1 MNVLYEETSLT
12 PLRVAKTSGF
22 LDWSAQPSLFKHYPD
37 FLFRYNFGTVTA
49 LRLVELSRMIT
60 STKEIGKKPYHQL
73 SVPSAGNLHPVELYV
88 QIRGVKGVLS
98 GIYHVDAGQSD
109 IVLIRE
115 IEKNGLEPSV
125 GIKGSLR
132 GMLFILTSVPFR
144 TEWKYNERCIRY
156 CYLDIGH
163 QIGALHAS
171 MQLDKQ
177 KMTILS
183 AFDKK
188 TLNELMGFKKEE
200 FVSAVAFCGEIQE
213 RAIIPFKQNLMYVAP
228 TDYSELS
235 SDLATN
241 VEKCEIMQSSIGELS
256 NKVREENILQRRSA
270 RYFDENTTFQVQ
282 ELEELIAK
290 IDDIPY
296 PLSCHVILL
305 KAREKRTGVYSNN
318 KLVKEGEFTQQ
329 ACKLLVNQ
337 KFVQNADLIF
347 VISSKY
353 FSSNTLMQS
362 GAYIH
367 NIYMEAE
374 VKGFGC
380 SGIGAFYDK
389 KMRGFLDTEEYILYV
404 CAVGTKKK

>member
-1 MNVLYEETSLT
+1 MNALYEETSLT
-12 PLRVAKTSGF
+12 PLRVARTSGF
-22 LDWSAQPSLFKHYPD
+22 LDWSAQPTLFKHYPD
-37 FLFRYNFGTVTA
+37 FLFRYNFGTVAA

-98 GIYHVDAGQSD
+98 GIYHVDAGHSD

-115 IEKNGLEPSV
+115 IEEDGLEPSV

-132 GMLFILTSVPFR
+132 GILFILTSVPFR

-171 MQLDKQ
+171 IQLHKQ

-183 AFDKK
+183 KFDKK
-188 TLNELMGFKKEE
+188 ALNELMGFKKEE
-200 FVSAVAFCGEIQE
+200 FISAVTFCGEIQE
-213 RAIIPFKQNLMYVAP
+213 RVISSLKQNLMYVAP

-235 SDLATN
+235 NDLAAN
-241 VEKCEIMQSSIGELS
+241 VEKCEVMQSPIVELS
-256 NKVREENILQRRSA
+256 NEVREENILQRRSA
-270 RYFDENTTFQVQ
+270 RYFNENATLQAQ
-282 ELEELIAK
+282 ELEELMIK
-290 IDDIPY
+290 TDDILY

-305 KAREKRTGVYSNN
+305 KAREKKTGVYFKNR
-318 KLVKEGEFTQQ
+318 LVKEGEFTHQ

-347 VISSKY
+347 VISSKH

-362 GAYIH
+362 GAYVH

-380 SGIGAFYDK
+380 SGIGAFYDNQ
-389 KMRGFLDTEEYILYV
+389 MRRFLDIDEYILYV
-404 CAVGTKKK
+404 CAVGTKKR